1 MYLLAAISL
10 GFLGSFHC
18 IGMCGPIALSL
29 PINQKNKVDK
39 VLSILAYNAGR
50 VITYALFGAIF
61 GLMGQSFALFGFQQI
76 LSIILGSLILIVLI
90 APFTF
95 TFQNNLSRKF
105 YDFFYSLKTKISKQ
119 FQKKGI
125 QSLFTIGLLNGLL
138 PCGFVYIAIAGAIT
152 TGSIYKGILFMS
164 FFGLGTIPFMFSISF
179 YSNIISLKARNIIR
193 KSMPIVI
200 GMMATLL
207 IVRGMNLGIPYLSP
221 RIADEKKS
229 SVEAAKKTIKCCHK

>member
-1 MYLLAAISL
+1 M
-10 GFLGSFHC
+10 
-18 IGMCGPIALSL
+18 
-29 PINQKNKVDK
+29 
-39 VLSILAYNAGR
+39 
-50 VITYALFGAIF
+50 
-61 GLMGQSFALFGFQQI
+61 
-76 LSIILGSLILIVLI
+76 
-90 APFTF
+90 
-95 TFQNNLSRKF
+95 
-105 YDFFYSLKTKISKQ
+105 
-119 FQKKGI
+119 
-125 QSLFTIGLLNGLL
+125 
-138 PCGFVYIAIAGAIT
+138 CGFVYIAIAGAIT

-221 RIADEKKS
+221 RIANEKKS